1 MLSKEFLFS
10 LFHYLWF
17 FKHLF
22 LLQVISS
29 LPLSIYFM
37 THFSIFKLTGVFSL
51 FLQRDS
57 TFSIMWISPRAA
69 ILLIPGLLE
78 SLLVPLSLPSS
89 TQISTIIILS
99 HLFSCVA
106 PSAQEWLSVAH
117 RWRLHS
123 FAWFSGS
130 PITSPRYLYLQEHVC
145 FFPRLQN
152 SSPAPASVLQFNL
165 ILTLSTWRWS
175 QIPQAKVL
183 SPAWLTP
190 LQKPIP
196 GPGCGASDQL
206 AVNQR
211 FPRPPLQS
219 WVIYY

>member
-106 PSAQEWLSVAH
+106 PSAQEWYLLPTDEGCILLPGFQDLLSPLLATCISRNMCV
-117 RWRLHS
+117 
-123 FAWFSGS
+123 
-130 PITSPRYLYLQEHVC
+130 
-145 FFPRLQN
+145 FFPDYKT
-152 SSPAPASVLQFNL
+152 VLQHQL
-165 ILTLSTWRWS
+165 VSSSSTW
-175 QIPQAKVL
+175 
-183 SPAWLTP
+183 
-190 LQKPIP
+190 
-196 GPGCGASDQL
+196 
-206 AVNQR
+206 
-211 FPRPPLQS
+211 F
-219 WVIYY
+219 